1 MGGNCVVG
9 VNLINI
15 ILGGTRSYWEGLG
28 AIGTCSDVRL
38 YALSNRK
45 IPADDFITSP
55 SRVWNDTILDRDR

>member
-15 ILGGTRSYWEGLG
+15 ILGGLG

-45 IPADDFITSP
+45 MPADDVTTSP
-55 SRVWNDTILDRDR
+55 SRVWNDTILDRER

>member
-1 MGGNCVVG
+1 MVCVNV
-9 VNLINI
+9 INI
-15 ILGGTRSYWEGLG
+15 ILGGQG

-45 IPADDFITSP
+45 MPADDVITSP